1 MSEFEREDEF
11 FLFALD
17 LVKQAGRMVKDAF
30 AQPTSSITTKA
41 SATDLVTETDKAVED
56 LLINGLSKKFPDH
69 EFIGEESVAAGK
81 RSKFTDAPTW
91 IIDPIDGTTNFVHRI
106 PMIAIC
112 VGLTIKKQ
120 LRAGIVFNPITDELW
135 TAQFGRGAL
144 KNGFPIRVST
154 TEALNKAVICTTL
167 GIHNIVDKGEAW
179 LETAL
184 GNHKKTILKG
194 VRGHRAFGSAAI
206 NQVYV
211 AQGSIDAYVE
221 YGLLWWDI
229 AASTLILTEAGGF
242 ISDPTGKPFD
252 LFSRKVLCAGTEKL
266 ANEISSTMTHVDFD
280 PE

>member
-154 TEALNKAVICTTL
+154 TEDASKAVVVAQIGSDRSKEMINSFVKNFCSL
-167 GIHNIVDKGEAW
+167 MSDKNA
-179 LETAL
+179 
-184 GNHKKTILKG
+184 H
-194 VRGHRAFGSAAI
+194 GHRAFGSAAI

-221 YGLLWWDI
+221 YGLHCWDI